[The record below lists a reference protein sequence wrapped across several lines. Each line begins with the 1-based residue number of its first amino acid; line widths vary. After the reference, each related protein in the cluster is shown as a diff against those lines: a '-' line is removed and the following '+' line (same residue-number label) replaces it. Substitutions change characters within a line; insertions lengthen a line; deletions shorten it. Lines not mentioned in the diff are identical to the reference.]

1 MIRLNCF
8 VRLND
13 AALRDEV
20 TAHAKALV
28 AATLANDKGCV
39 AYDFFA
45 SATHDNLFMFC
56 ETWADEASLEAHSN
70 APHFKEHVGANRE
83 SRRDEAREDDAM
95 TSATATERH
104 G

>member
-28 AATLANDKGCV
+28 AATLANDKGCG

-45 SATHDNLFMFC
+45 SATHDNVFMFC

-70 APHFKEHVGANRE
+70 APHFKEHVGAIE
-83 SRRDEAREDDAM
+83 KAAEMKLEKM
-95 TSATATERH
+95 TL
-104 G
+104 

>member
-20 TAHAKALV
+20 TAH
-28 AATLANDKGCV
+28 DKGCV

-45 SATHDNLFMFC
+45 SATHDNVFMFC
-56 ETWADEASLEAHSN
+56 ETWADESSLEAHSN
-70 APHFKEHVGANRE
+70 APHFKEHVGAIE
-83 SRRDEAREDDAM
+83 KAAEMKLEKM
-95 TSATATERH
+95 TL
-104 G
+104 